1 MPLIKNA
8 MRMAG
13 LLALL
18 AALGPLGA
26 LMPGPLAKAQESSTQ
41 RVKIPDGT
49 LVPLYLK
56 DDLTSKKN
64 KPNDPVRFQVRADV
78 RVNGVVV
85 IPSRTWVS
93 GHVLEVGG
101 AGFAGHAGKLNF
113 SVDSLKAPD
122 GTTIPLRGSP
132 TIKGGSSA
140 AVAAA
145 ATAAYGPAGLF
156 IRGSHADIR
165 KGTMFSA
172 YVDGDHEVVVTLLR
186 LSAAADNPP
195 AAPPLS
201 PATGS
206 EKAQPSSSSPSSSEA
221 DAAEEPCTLIVKS
234 DPQGAEILV
243 DGRYL
248 GNTTSTLRLAA
259 GEHTIAVRKAGFV
272 SWQRKMTASA
282 GGNVTIDASLKAA
295 MKALRLDQLTG
306 LLSEGV
312 PEARLVQ
319 LVKERGVDFPLN
331 NASEQRLRGAG
342 AGDILIQAIR
352 DANAPP

>member
-1 MPLIKNA
+1 V
-8 MRMAG
+8 
-13 LLALL
+13 
-18 AALGPLGA
+18 
-26 LMPGPLAKAQESSTQ
+26 T
-41 RVKIPDGT
+41 
-49 LVPLYLK
+49 
-56 DDLTSKKN
+56 
-64 KPNDPVRFQVRADV
+64 
-78 RVNGVVV
+78 
-85 IPSRTWVS
+85 

-165 KGTMFSA
+165 KGTMLSA

-186 LSAAADNPP
+186 LSAKAENPP

-201 PATGS
+201 ETTEPEA
-206 EKAQPSSSSPSSSEA
+206 AQPSSPSPSSSRA
-221 DAAEEPCTLIVKS
+221 SATEEPCTLVVKS
-234 DPQGAEILV
+234 NPQGAEILV
-243 DGRYL
+243 DGEYV

-259 GEHTIAVRKAGFV
+259 GEHTIAIRKAGFDT
-272 SWQRKMTASA
+272 WQRTMTASA
-282 GGNVTIDASLKAA
+282 GGNVSIDAPLKAA
-295 MKALRLDQLTG
+295 VKALRLDQLAG

-312 PEARLVQ
+312 PETRLIQ

-331 NASEQRLRGAG
+331 DASEQRLRGQG

-352 DANAPP
+352 DTTAHR